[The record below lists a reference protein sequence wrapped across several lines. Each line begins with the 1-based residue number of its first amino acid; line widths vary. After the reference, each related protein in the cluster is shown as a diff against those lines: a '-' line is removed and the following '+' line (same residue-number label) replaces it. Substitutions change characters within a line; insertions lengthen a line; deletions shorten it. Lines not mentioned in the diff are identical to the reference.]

1 MKRFFLITVL
11 LTISVFYIFS
21 VNKEKNMTDAESN
34 LDIVKM
40 ILKMYNSDPKLADK
54 IFDVNCIHHINGTT
68 EEGKGPDAIK
78 NSLLLMSKQFSSSK
92 TVFTEIISEG
102 DSIAVRWTW
111 EASGLQDQKIWKFNG
126 NTVFHFK
133 NGKIVEYWAI
143 DDRFREML
151 KHGFTL
157 TPPQK

>member
-54 IFDVNCIHHINGTT
+54 I
-68 EEGKGPDAIK
+68 
-78 NSLLLMSKQFSSSK
+78 
-92 TVFTEIISEG
+92 
-102 DSIAVRWTW
+102 
-111 EASGLQDQKIWKFNG
+111 
-126 NTVFHFK
+126 
-133 NGKIVEYWAI
+133 
-143 DDRFREML
+143 
-151 KHGFTL
+151 
-157 TPPQK
+157 

>member
-1 MKRFFLITVL
+1 
-11 LTISVFYIFS
+11 
-21 VNKEKNMTDAESN
+21 
-34 LDIVKM
+34 
-40 ILKMYNSDPKLADK
+40 
-54 IFDVNCIHHINGTT
+54 
-68 EEGKGPDAIK
+68 
-78 NSLLLMSKQFSSSK
+78 MSKQFSSSK